1 MALMAG
7 AMTIQGIQPG
17 PQVLSSRP
25 DLFWGMIVSMWLG
38 NLMLVVI
45 NLPLIQ
51 IWVTLL
57 KVPYRVLYLFILG
70 FCVGV
75 YSLNNSTV
83 DIFMLI
89 AFGIAGYAFS
99 KWKLEPAPLLL
110 AFVLGPLI
118 GRSRR
123 RCSSRTA
130 IRRCSSRGR

>member
-1 MALMAG
+1 
-7 AMTIQGIQPG
+7 
-17 PQVLSSRP
+17 
-25 DLFWGMIVSMWLG
+25 
-38 NLMLVVI
+38 MLVVI

-118 GRSRR
+118 EENPAGAAHLERRSVGVRHAAAESRLAARRGVHGRHRHASEGP
-123 RCSSRTA
+123 SA
-130 IRRCSSRGR
+130 AGRGAAGIDA